1 MPDAGEVIALA
12 AGPVDLSVWG
22 RVAQALA
29 AVAVASAAAGAV
41 LGRAPAGAVAE
52 GALVALAARPHVP
65 GAAHAHAALQG
76 ALPLAALR
84 APLLRPGLTVAAA
97 ERLNF
102 HLQHVTEPHRFYLD
116 KPSGFFTRRETY
128 GHIERDLEERI
139 GGCWEHRE
147 LCRVL
152 RKYMQRTEQEGH
164 RYCLLFDWFG
174 GRSLN
179 KEQTLPW
186 CPKLHQLHVLGEYFL
201 SLPYLPLSHESI
213 SSDVEKQSHCYR
225 WL

>member
-12 AGPVDLSVWG
+12 AGPVDLSVGG

-41 LGRAPAGAVAE
+41 LGRAPAGAGAQ

-65 GAAHAHAALQG
+65 GAAHAHPALQR
-76 ALPLAALR
+76 ALPLAALG
-84 APLLRPGLTVAAA
+84 APLLGLGLTIAAA
-97 ERLNF
+97 DGVNL

-116 KPSGFFTRRETY
+116 KPSGSFTRRETY
-128 GHIERDLEERI
+128 GHIERDLEERM

-152 RKYMQRTEQEGH
+152 RNCMQRTGQEGH

-174 GRSLN
+174 GRSFN
-179 KEQTLPW
+179 KEKTLPW
-186 CPKLHQLHVLGEYFL
+186 CPKLHQLM
-201 SLPYLPLSHESI
+201 S
-213 SSDVEKQSHCYR
+213 
-225 WL
+225 